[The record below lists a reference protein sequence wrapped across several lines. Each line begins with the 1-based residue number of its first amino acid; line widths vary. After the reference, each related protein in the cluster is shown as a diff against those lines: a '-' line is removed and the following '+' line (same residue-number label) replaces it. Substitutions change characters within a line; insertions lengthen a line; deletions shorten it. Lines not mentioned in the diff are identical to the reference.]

1 MKYLVA
7 ALYKFVSLPDYESL
21 KPALLQ
27 ACLDNEV
34 KGSILLASEGVNGTI
49 AGPENG
55 VHAVLAHLRADE
67 RLADL
72 VHKESFAS
80 KSPFVRAKVHLK
92 REFVTMGVPTVDPTA
107 RVGTY
112 VKPADWNTL
121 ISDPDVVLIDT
132 RNDYEYSIGTFQ
144 GAVDPMTGSFREF
157 PDWVRANEGLLR
169 GKSKVAMFCTGGIRC
184 EKATSFLLDEGYES
198 VYHLE
203 GGILK
208 YLEEVPKKTACG
220 KATASSLTIE

>member
-1 MKYLVA
+1 MKHLVA

-92 REFVTMGVPTVDPTA
+92 REIVTMGVPPWTPRRGWVPTSNQ
-107 RVGTY
+107 RT
-112 VKPADWNTL
+112 
-121 ISDPDVVLIDT
+121 
-132 RNDYEYSIGTFQ
+132 
-144 GAVDPMTGSFREF
+144 
-157 PDWVRANEGLLR
+157 
-169 GKSKVAMFCTGGIRC
+169 
-184 EKATSFLLDEGYES
+184 
-198 VYHLE
+198 
-203 GGILK
+203 GILDPRPGRRVDR
-208 YLEEVPKKTACG
+208 YTQ
-220 KATASSLTIE
+220 